1 MTDRLFYDRGGGG
14 YGRAWAQRWLNG
26 HQTWAVPGPRLDP
39 SRYGVAHITD
49 PAARAFTTQHHY
61 LTSWVAST
69 RRRYGLFDITV
80 TPAELVGVAVM
91 AIPPNK
97 RVLTNVFPTLEAYE
111 ESLVLARLVLLDE
124 VPWSAE
130 SMFMGEV
137 CRLAAAD
144 GLRGV
149 VMDSDPVPRYR
160 PDGHG
165 GMEEYMHGHVG
176 ACYQACSFT
185 YLGVTDPQSQWL
197 LPGGL
202 VVSRRA
208 LQKVR
213 AREQGHSYVEALL
226 VEHGADPMQDGE
238 DPRAW
243 LRRAKHAAGARSA
256 QHPGYHRYAVAL
268 DTSSRRR
275 SRVLIAGEPRPYPK
289 KHQGQLKLDLF
300 GGMR

>member
-1 MTDRLFYDRGGGG
+1 
-14 YGRAWAQRWLNG
+14 
-26 HQTWAVPGPRLDP
+26 
-39 SRYGVAHITD
+39 VAHVTD
-49 PAARAFTTQHHY
+49 PAARAFSTQHHY
-61 LTSWVAST
+61 LASWVAST
-69 RRRYGLFDITV
+69 RRRYGLFDITAA
-80 TPAELVGVAVM
+80 PAQLVGVAVM

-97 RVLTNVFPTLEAYE
+97 RVLTNTFPGLEAYE

-160 PDGHG
+160 PDGCG
-165 GMEEYMHGHVG
+165 GMEMYMPGHVG
-176 ACYQACSFT
+176 ACYQACSFS

-197 LPGGL
+197 LPSGL
-202 VVSRRA
+202 VVSRRS

-213 AREQGHSYVEALL
+213 AREQGNRYVQALL
-226 VEHGADPMQDGE
+226 VEHGAEPMRDGE

-243 LRRAKHAAGARSA
+243 LRRAKHATGARSMR
-256 QHPGYHRYAVAL
+256 HPGYHRYAVAL
-268 DTSSRRR
+268 GTSRRLR
-275 SRVLIAGEPRPYPK
+275 SNVMIAGASRAYPK
-289 KHQGQLKLDLF
+289 KHQGQLELDLF
-300 GGMR
+300 GGTA

>member
-1 MTDRLFYDRGGGG
+1 MSNRLFYDRGGGG
-14 YGRAWAQRWLNG
+14 YGRAWAQRWLCG

-39 SRYGVAHITD
+39 SRYGVAHVTE
-49 PAARAFTTQHHY
+49 PAARAFSTRHHY

-69 RRRYGLFDITV
+69 RRRYGLFDITA
-80 TPAELVGVAVM
+80 TPAQLVGTAVM

-97 RVLTNVFPTLEAYE
+97 LVLTNTFPTLEPYE

-130 SMFMGEV
+130 SWFMGEV

-165 GMEEYMHGHVG
+165 GMEKYTPGHVG
-176 ACYQACSFT
+176 TVYQAMSFRYFGT
-185 YLGVTDPQSQWL
+185 TNPQSQWL
-197 LPGGL
+197 LPSGL
-202 VVSRRA
+202 IVSRRS

-213 AREQGHSYVEALL
+213 AGSKAT
-226 VEHGADPMQDGE
+226 A
-238 DPRAW
+238 
-243 LRRAKHAAGARSA
+243 
-256 QHPGYHRYAVAL
+256 
-268 DTSSRRR
+268 TSRRSWFSTAPTQCR
-275 SRVLIAGEPRPYPK
+275 TGKTPGPGCTAPSTLPAPGQHSTPAITGTPPRWAPAAS
-289 KHQGQLKLDLF
+289 GATC
-300 GGMR
+300 

>member
-1 MTDRLFYDRGGGG
+1 M
-14 YGRAWAQRWLNG
+14 
-26 HQTWAVPGPRLDP
+26 
-39 SRYGVAHITD
+39 
-49 PAARAFTTQHHY
+49 
-61 LTSWVAST
+61 AST

-80 TPAELVGVAVM
+80 TPARLVGVAVM

-97 RVLTNVFPTLEAYE
+97 LVLTNTFPALEPYE

-130 SMFMGEV
+130 SWFMGEV

-165 GMEEYMHGHVG
+165 GLEKYTPGHVG
-176 ACYQACSFT
+176 TVYQAMSFR
-185 YLGVTDPQSQWL
+185 YLGTTDPQSQWL
-197 LPGGL
+197 LPSGL
-202 VVSRRA
+202 IVSRRS

-213 AREQGHSYVEALL
+213 AQEQGHGYVEAQL
-226 VEHGADPMQDGE
+226 VEHGAEPIQDGE

-243 LRRAKHAAGARSA
+243 LRRAKHDAGARST
-256 QHPGYHRYAVAL
+256 QHPGYHRYAAAL
-268 DTSSRRR
+268 GTSRQR
-275 SRVLIAGEPRPYPK
+275 SNVLIAGEPQAYPK
-289 KHQGQLKLDLF
+289 KHQGQLELDLF
-300 GGMR
+300 GAMA

>member
-14 YGRAWAQRWLNG
+14 YGRAWAQRWLDG
-26 HQTWAVPGPRLDP
+26 HQTWAAPGPRFYP
-39 SRYGVAHITD
+39 SRYGVAHVTE
-49 PAARAFTTQHHY
+49 PAARAFCTQHHY

-69 RRRYGLFDITV
+69 RRRYGLFDITA
-80 TPAELVGVAVM
+80 TPARLVGVAVM

-97 RVLTNVFPTLEAYE
+97 LVLTNVFPTLEPYE

-130 SMFMGEV
+130 SHFMGEV
-137 CRLAAAD
+137 RRLAAAD

-160 PDGHG
+160 PDGRG
-165 GMEEYMHGHVG
+165 GMEMYMPGHVG
-176 ACYQACSFT
+176 ACYQACSMR
-185 YLGVTDPQSQWL
+185 YLGVTGPQSQWL
-197 LPGGL
+197 LPSGL
-202 VVSRRA
+202 VVSRRS

-213 AREQGHSYVEALL
+213 ATEQGHRYVEAQL
-226 VEHGADPMQDGE
+226 VGHGAQPMQDGE

-243 LRRAKHAAGARSA
+243 LRRAKQATGARSV
-256 QHPGYHRYAVAL
+256 QHPGYHRYAAAL
-268 DTSSRRR
+268 GPQRDK
-275 SRVLIAGEPRPYPK
+275 VLIAGEAQPYPK
-289 KHQGQLKLDLF
+289 KHQGQLELDLF